1 LLGKLKITHPLS
13 VADAGEEFD
22 GLLDNQQR
30 CTLLLG
36 DEILGFLGQVSKL
49 GLKAFSLKTAAMV
62 AELKMDL
69 LVGLATLIPQHQN
82 LSAFPAISRD
92 LNIVLQESVHWDQ
105 LQATVEQAA
114 GEALEVV
121 GYQETYRS
129 PDQDGTNTKRVL
141 LNVKF
146 RRADATMTGEE
157 ADAIRDTI
165 V

>member
-1 LLGKLKITHPLS
+1 
-13 VADAGEEFD
+13 
-22 GLLDNQQR
+22 
-30 CTLLLG
+30 LLLG
-36 DEILGFLGQVSKL
+36 DKPLGFLGQISKP

-69 LVGLATLIPQHQN
+69 LVDLAALIPQHED

-92 LNIVLQESVHWDQ
+92 LNVVLPESIRWDQ
-105 LQATVEQAA
+105 LQATVKQAA

-121 GYQETYRS
+121 GYQETYRA
-129 PDQDGTNTKRVL
+129 PDQDGANTKRVL
-141 LNVKF
+141 FNIKF

-165 V
+165 VQAIAANHNGKLLGV